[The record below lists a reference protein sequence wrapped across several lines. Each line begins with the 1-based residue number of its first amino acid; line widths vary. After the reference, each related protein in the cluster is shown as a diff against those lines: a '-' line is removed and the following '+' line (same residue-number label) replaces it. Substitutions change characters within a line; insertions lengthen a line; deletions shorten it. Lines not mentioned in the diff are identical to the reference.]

1 MFKAEG
7 INYSKD
13 ENIMDEVMLDGEDDL
28 GAALSA
34 KESGYPMYNIKVEH
48 GFYTVYEL
56 KRKYDS
62 ETKKLFWTVIFRE
75 KASGNPYKRRSLW
88 KAY

>member
-34 KESGYPMYNIKVEH
+34 KE
-48 GFYTVYEL
+48 
-56 KRKYDS
+56 R
-62 ETKKLFWTVIFRE
+62 KLFWTVIFRE